1 MPRKEN
7 TKAKTWERDR
17 RKRMNTYFK
26 TLADLLPPHQE
37 GRKRNKVDI
46 LIHASKYIKDLHI
59 RTEELFFAHASEAHK
74 EELARLKKL
83 VTLLFSRTQLL
94 STLLQE
100 AGISV
105 PAEPAL
111 ERISPLKWSNK
122 INVEDIEKYF
132 TKEKSSQK
140 KKEKTIDIKV
150 PLHKKSSSQS
160 SSKKVLDE
168 ANISTHSSIEN
179 QENHLHCVNNKKND
193 SSSRGNDS
201 QIESREN
208 NVQIEKGEIAKRIT
222 NNRQAIRNG
231 NVTRNTENQK
241 KIKKKSKLKDVKK
254 SSNICIS
261 NSVTN
266 LTPSTLILSGGK
278 LVPLVTPMTSLT
290 SNIIVNTQP
299 QSVNPIILSNA
310 QSQMIVMQPLTNHV
324 QSSVV
329 SLRNQAVMNTV
340 QKVTLNTMPNIR
352 TNMVV
357 DSQNWASNVKNII
370 NSTRI
375 GGHKGILPKGKEV
388 TKTTMTY
395 KVPIPAIHKEKIERC
410 KESSNRKELEAKS
423 KINKNHVKNIKSTL
437 ITEEVSAEKNVKEK
451 STQCFNDN
459 VYIDKVPYK
468 RCLSIE
474 NISSDEPEDKKR
486 KEDDI
491 NAEAISKVSTSSIQ
505 NFTATCK
512 SIENLKHVIE
522 KIGENEKQFQEKSHT
537 STMKHSEIIG
547 ESDLTHQNSLLSKDT
562 SNNIENVSDISDSI
576 INLNSG
582 HSHNEEES
590 VSNKVVSPQ
599 GSPIN
604 TSSKVSATNDI
615 IMTTSSTTD
624 YSIPV
629 DNEVEKIASSTE
641 SSNIKTTLTEV
652 GETIESTVESG
663 GMKEVC
669 NLGTRFDSLLCVNA
683 KGPEMMEG
691 TVNLEN
697 NKIILNLDT
706 NTTTAMKSET
716 SAAIIQTSAITTS
729 TTLNSINI
737 QNDIKLVRSSKEDVS
752 KCLPYNTDNT
762 FIPINNRTEAL
773 HSDLSNDI
781 FASLQVPSNSH
792 NTESISPTAAFLMA
806 FPLVSSLNGKTE
818 VLDEE
823 MKEDFKYHSQTP
835 PMLLQIGSMEPN
847 SFKVRVSTSPMF
859 ETVTEKC
866 LKSTC
871 DNKKDVVTSA
881 NVNIHSEIMLPIV
894 CTPTTRAVPKVVSE
908 ETLKEPYK
916 MIQSTLPSILEKTT
930 DLTNTFSHT
939 SSTFSNVNSSAV
951 TSITTCTNKD
961 YQKQATSIFQNSAES
976 TVTENIVSQSHITAT
991 SIINKNVD
999 RNPVIQTS
1007 DYNNVQYS
1015 DTQSF
1020 LPNYSTIANSNSRT
1034 LQQNTSAFIDTSTAE
1049 DPGTIGSSRTIIGD
1063 ISQMSL
1069 TSCLNNI
1076 TTTTTSSSTS
1086 LGSLQTNYTSQLKEK
1101 DSQER
1106 QHVNYVTQNK
1116 EPLIDT
1122 TMVSNH
1128 RLDYA
1133 AEVHESLPTSSQNLQ
1148 QSYSTQTKDQSL
1160 SILTSQGMES
1170 VYNTHTKEPNCI
1182 TVSHSSQ
1189 QTFDIHQKDHVD
1201 QHPHTE
1207 YCKDQT
1213 KNLSCKNSIS
1223 YSSGNENEHSP
1234 HNQSYTK
1241 LNKDSSE
1248 ESNNNIEQSAKLST
1262 VLGSKQQDNSDE
1274 RRNANYVSTKKLDID
1289 PFGQAFS
1296 YGVKSSISTQPDQ
1309 ADVNVS
1315 VVTMFQDKHNTSNYT
1330 SFSNKDIKKVS
1341 TNTTN
1346 SMTNKSLI
1354 QDTPALLYT
1363 QQQIPSFVATSNY
1376 EQSTVT
1382 DNHTKSMTTV
1392 AHNSSNFSILSWTTF
1407 SPVGGCGNN
1416 NPVQFEPGPHQHDN
1430 AEGKTICE
1438 NYNYVPLQKENS
1450 GFSDVLT
1457 TDTYS
1462 TQPNVS
1468 GIDKLRMKS
1477 DVENQKQ
1484 SFLDTS
1490 KNRNV
1495 QPSVPSTTKQN
1506 RMQNQPQT
1514 SSNNDYKFSTENK
1527 SKSKYEVNPDYIQT
1541 EYSNISE
1548 QAQPLSQQHGQKN
1561 HQSLATKHDKSTYP
1575 ITSYDSHINFDVPEI
1590 STQLKY
1596 SIETYVG
1603 ANFKYVD
1610 KIQQHGQHRY
1620 QLLNQAQVP
1629 SLQQGSTT
1637 YNSDVNK
1644 HRQQQQSSNKLKTNQ
1659 QQHTIRAP
1667 VNWMMTPE
1675 FKHNTSITDIIFP
1688 PIGKE
1693 LEFCQNNLFTQ
1704 TPSYNQSTPN
1714 QFYNNYDVAAHSFP
1728 NLSMLPSDQKRPTEA
1743 FYSDEQPFPWSPT
1756 KNSVHNVEPNLG
1768 QQSIKAIDQHIV
1780 SSTLSTLVGD
1790 LDLGT
1795 NVSEKQ
1801 NFLLGQMPPRILLE
1815 QNKELIREK
1824 EENVLGRDFHTVL
1837 STQNVPH
1844 SAQGSSFLSVSQL
1857 VEQEKAEKSQQHY
1870 HLHHHHPHQHQH
1882 HHQHQQQQPQQQSQT
1897 NRKHQRKNN
1906 VSPRG
1911 NNNKRQ
1917 MDIRKQTPTNDH
1929 LHQRHE
1935 EQKTSSHTFSEQV
1948 YQQQQKYQQNS
1959 THWRNRNCKSNYTA
1973 EALISSN
1980 SINDANHPNKH
1991 ASIKL
1996 TSGHPQNKFQSS
2008 LPATDTVMPLNYFS
2022 NTDDNTGYGQMVN
2035 QNFNSYAYT
2044 SNTNIYPTSTFI
2056 TSIPNTSSSYM
2067 MPLHENTDYMEIN
2080 AFLLPNTAITTASTS
2095 TTSTINVSTSVTP
2108 QKHQNYGKHQNCD
2121 KRSYA
2126 STAKKGKR
2134 KGADGTIQNLE
2145 FPLANMNSTLD
2156 DYHQPNSFLPP
2167 PSHANSLYQNHP
2179 QTNMYT
2185 KTVNGLPPP
2194 PPPVA
2199 GNQNVS
2205 MITPTSFSV
2214 NPNIPRIRV
2223 VTSNSVAMPHHPSGT
2238 SLTNFN
2244 LSTIFPEMNDKI
2256 TGYKSTS
2263 GIPSGPSQLSNH
2275 GSIPYAQR
2283 INYTNSLCQLPQ
2295 VSETMQFN
2303 NDVTSVTSRSPSTAS
2318 APPPPPPP
2326 PLPSSG
2332 GIHYKNV

>member
-17 RKRMNTYFK
+17 RKRMNAYFK

-46 LIHASKYIKDLHI
+46 LIHASKYIKDLHV

-122 INVEDIEKYF
+122 INVEDVEKYF
-132 TKEKSSQK
+132 TKEKSSEK
-140 KKEKTIDIKV
+140 KKERPAEIKV
-150 PLHKKSSSQS
+150 PLNKKSSSQS

-168 ANISTHSSIEN
+168 TNISTNSSIEN
-179 QENHLHCVNNKKND
+179 QENHLNCVNNKDNE
-193 SSSRGNDS
+193 SSGLGNDS

-208 NVQIEKGEIAKRIT
+208 NVQIEKGEISKRIAK
-222 NNRQAIRNG
+222 NRQTIKNG
-231 NVTRNTENQK
+231 NVIRKMENQK
-241 KIKKKSKLKDVKK
+241 KVKKKKSKLKNAKK
-254 SSNICIS
+254 PSTMCIS

-299 QSVNPIILSNA
+299 QSANPIILSNA
-310 QSQMIVMQPLTNHV
+310 QQSQMIVMQPLTNHV
-324 QSSVV
+324 QNSVV
-329 SLRNQAVMNTV
+329 SIRNQAVINTM
-340 QKVTLNTMPNIR
+340 QKVTLNTMPSIR
-352 TNMVV
+352 ANMVV

-375 GGHKGILPKGKEV
+375 GGLKGILPKGKEV

-395 KVPIPAIHKEKIERC
+395 KVPIPAIHKEKVDKS
-410 KESSNRKELEAKS
+410 KESSNRKEFEAKS
-423 KINKNHVKNIKSTL
+423 KVNKNHIKNTKNTL
-437 ITEEVSAEKNVKEK
+437 LAEEITTEK
-451 STQCFNDN
+451 STQCFGDN
-459 VYIDKVPYK
+459 MSTEKVPYK

-474 NISSDEPEDKKR
+474 NVSSDEPEDKKR
-486 KEDDI
+486 KGDDI
-491 NAEAISKVSTSSIQ
+491 DATAVSKVATSSIQ

-512 SIENLKHVIE
+512 SIESLKHVIE
-522 KIGENEKQFQEKSHT
+522 KIGENGDQFQEKSHT
-537 STMKHSEIIG
+537 SMIKHG
-547 ESDLTHQNSLLSKDT
+547 EMTESSIAHQNSSSPNDT
-562 SNNIENVSDISDSI
+562 SNNIENASDTPESIVHVNSDH
-576 INLNSG
+576 L
-582 HSHNEEES
+582 HNEEKS
-590 VSNKVVSPQ
+590 VQNKVTSPQVSP
-599 GSPIN
+599 IH
-604 TSSKVSATNDI
+604 TSSEISATNDVM
-615 IMTTSSTTD
+615 MTTSPTTEYD
-624 YSIPV
+624 IPV
-629 DNEVEKIASSTE
+629 DNEVEEIANTAE
-641 SSNIKTTLTEV
+641 SSNTKSTLSEV
-652 GETIESTVESG
+652 SETIQNAVQSERV
-663 GMKEVC
+663 KEVC
-669 NLGTRFDSLLCVNA
+669 NLGRRFDSLLRVNA
-683 KGPEMMEG
+683 KGPEMLEG
-691 TVNLEN
+691 TVNLES

-706 NTTTAMKSET
+706 NTTTSMKPET
-716 SAAIIQTSAITTS
+716 STAIIQTSAITTS
-729 TTLNSINI
+729 TSLNSVNI
-737 QNDIKLVRSSKEDVS
+737 QNDDIKLARSSKEDVS
-752 KCLPYNTDNT
+752 KCLPYNTDNS

-881 NVNIHSEIMLPIV
+881 SVNIHSEIMLPIA

-916 MIQSTLPSILEKTT
+916 MIQSTLPPVLEKTT
-930 DLTNTFSHT
+930 DLTNTFSHA
-939 SSTFSNVNSSAV
+939 SSPYSNVNSSSV
-951 TSITTCTNKD
+951 TSITTCTSKD
-961 YQKQATSIFQNSAES
+961 CQKQTASIFQNNAES
-976 TVTENIVSQSHITAT
+976 TATENIVSQSHITAT
-991 SIINKNVD
+991 PIVNKSID
-999 RNPVIQTS
+999 RNPAIQTS

-1020 LPNYSTIANSNSRT
+1020 LPNYSTIANNNPRT
-1034 LQQNTSAFIDTSTAE
+1034 LQQNASTFIDASTTE
-1049 DPGTIGSSRTIIGD
+1049 EPGAIGSSRNIMGD
-1063 ISQMSL
+1063 MSQMSL
-1069 TSCLNNI
+1069 ASCLNNI

-1086 LGSLQTNYTSQLKEK
+1086 LGSLQTEYTSQIKGKE
-1101 DSQER
+1101 SQER
-1106 QHVNYVTQNK
+1106 QHVTYVTQNK
-1116 EPLIDT
+1116 ESLIDT
-1122 TMVSNH
+1122 TMVPNH

-1133 AEVHESLPTSSQNLQ
+1133 AEVHQSLPTSSQNLQ
-1148 QSYSTQTKDQSL
+1148 QSYSTQMKDQSL
-1160 SILTSQGMES
+1160 PILASQ
-1170 VYNTHTKEPNCI
+1170 
-1182 TVSHSSQ
+1182 
-1189 QTFDIHQKDHVD
+1189 
-1201 QHPHTE
+1201 
-1207 YCKDQT
+1207 
-1213 KNLSCKNSIS
+1213 
-1223 YSSGNENEHSP
+1223 GNENEHSP

-1241 LNKDSSE
+1241 LSKDSNE
-1248 ESNNNIEQSAKLST
+1248 EGNNGIEQSTKLNT
-1262 VLGSKQQDNSDE
+1262 VLGSKQQEHSDE
-1274 RRNANYVSTKKLDID
+1274 RRDPNYVSTKKIDID
-1289 PFGQAFS
+1289 PFGQTFS
-1296 YGVKSSISTQPDQ
+1296 YGAKSSISTQPDQ
-1309 ADVNVS
+1309 ADVNPN
-1315 VVTMFQDKHNTSNYT
+1315 VVTMFQEKHNTPTYT
-1330 SFSNKDIKKVS
+1330 SFSNKDVKKVT

-1346 SMTNKSLI
+1346 SMTSKSLI

-1416 NPVQFEPGPHQHDN
+1416 NPVQFEQGPHQNDN

-1438 NYNYVPLQKENS
+1438 NYNYVPLHKENS

-1457 TDTYS
+1457 TDAYS
-1462 TQPNVS
+1462 THPNVS

-1477 DVENQKQ
+1477 DVDTQKQ
-1484 SFLDTS
+1484 PFIDAS

-1495 QPSVPSTTKQN
+1495 QSTVSSTTKQN
-1506 RMQNQPQT
+1506 RMQNQPQS

-1527 SKSKYEVNPDYIQT
+1527 SKSKYEINPDYIQA
-1541 EYSNISE
+1541 EYPNISE
-1548 QAQPLSQQHGQKN
+1548 QTQQSSQQHGQKN
-1561 HQSLATKHDKSTYP
+1561 HQSLSTKHDKSSYP
-1575 ITSYDSHINFDVPEI
+1575 ISSYDSHINFDVPEI

-1629 SLQQGSTT
+1629 PLQQGSTT

-1644 HRQQQQSSNKLKTNQ
+1644 HRQQQQSSNKLKSNQ

-1688 PIGKE
+1688 PI
-1693 LEFCQNNLFTQ
+1693 
-1704 TPSYNQSTPN
+1704 
-1714 QFYNNYDVAAHSFP
+1714 AHSFP
-1728 NLSMLPSDQKRPTEA
+1728 NLSMLPSEQKRPAET

-1756 KNSVHNVEPNLG
+1756 KNSVHNVEQNLG

-1801 NFLLGQMPPRILLE
+1801 NFLLGQMPPRILIE
-1815 QNKELIREK
+1815 QNKELIRDK

-1857 VEQEKAEKSQQHY
+1857 VEQEKAEKSQQQHY

-1882 HHQHQQQQPQQQSQT
+1882 NQQQQQQQQQQQT

-1911 NNNKRQ
+1911 SNSKRQ
-1917 MDIRKQTPTNDH
+1917 IDIRKQTPTNDH
-1929 LHQRHE
+1929 LHQRQE
-1935 EQKTSSHTFSEQV
+1935 EQKTSTHTFSEQV

-1980 SINDANHPNKH
+1980 TNINDANHPNKH
-1991 ASIKL
+1991 TSIKI
-1996 TSGHPQNKFQSS
+1996 TSGHSQNKFQSS
-2008 LPATDTVMPLNYFS
+2008 LPTTDTVMPLNYFS

-2056 TSIPNTSSSYM
+2056 TSIPNTSSGYM
-2067 MPLHENTDYMEIN
+2067 MPLHENTDYMEVN
-2080 AFLLPNTAITTASTS
+2080 SFLLPNTAISTAPTS

-2134 KGADGTIQNLE
+2134 KGADGSIQNLE
-2145 FPLANMNSTLD
+2145 FPLTNMNSPLD
-2156 DYHQPNSFLPP
+2156 DYHQSNSFLPP
-2167 PSHANSLYQNHP
+2167 PPHANSLYQNHP

-2185 KTVNGLPPP
+2185 KAVNGLPPP

-2199 GNQNVS
+2199 GNQNVPT
-2205 MITPTSFSV
+2205 ITPTSFPV
-2214 NPNIPRIRV
+2214 NPNIPRVR
-2223 VTSNSVAMPHHPSGT
+2223 VTSNSVTMPHHPSGT

-2256 TGYKSTS
+2256 TGYKPTS
-2263 GIPSGPSQLSNH
+2263 GVPPGPSQLSNH
-2275 GSIPYAQR
+2275 GSISYAQR

-2295 VSETMQFN
+2295 ISETMQFN
-2303 NDVTSVTSRSPSTAS
+2303 NDVTSVASRSPSAAP

-2326 PLPSSG
+2326 PLPPSG
-2332 GIHYKNV
+2332 VIHYKNV